1 MESRKIFALG
11 IVIAC
16 VSVAAFYVSPVG
28 AEQDQTIKIFH
39 AGSLAVPLEEVEK
52 QFEAVHPNVD
62 VRRES
67 LGSIAAI
74 RQVTDV
80 GKNGD
85 VVASADYTLIPSM
98 MYLEYADWV
107 VRFATNDLVLAYNP
121 EKSKYAEEIT
131 PDNWYEILRR
141 DDVVYAFSNPNLD
154 PCGYRAVMVFQLAEL
169 YTGDDMIF
177 DDLIS
182 DNTAIT
188 ISEEEGTYLIKTP
201 EDMKP
206 NTDKVSIRPKSV
218 ELVAMVEEGGLD
230 YAFEYRS
237 VAVQHNLSYVD
248 LPTEIDLGNA
258 AYEDFYNKVKLQRA
272 DGETITASTIIYG
285 ITVPKNADNPE
296 LGLEFV
302 EFVIGDAGQK
312 IFGDRGQTPIV
323 PALGSGNLPA
333 ELKPY
338 TKQMLTLATGSPY
351 ELGLINGLAKPFEEN
366 YDCIVEV
373 TKASTGQGLDL
384 GRKGKVDL
392 TLGHS
397 KEALDTYIEEGYGTD
412 RKAVMHNYFV
422 IVGPEDD
429 PAGIGD
435 ISNLTEAHRR
445 IANTKSLY
453 LSRGDEGGM
462 HKGEKAILKELAIDP
477 SEEDWYLV
485 SHDFMM
491 ASLRMAN
498 DVGAYHMADSSTFTA
513 MSDKLSGLDL
523 LVVGDPNRY
532 EVAVAN
538 PEKYPN
544 VNYDLAKAF
553 SEYITS
559 EEGQTII
566 GDFGIDEY
574 GEPLYHPDA
583 VKNTLTLATGSPY
596 ELGLIDALSKPF
608 EERYGCKVEVTKA
621 GSGASLDLGREG
633 KVDLVMV
640 HAPGTEEQ
648 FVEDGYGLNR
658 TYMMYNDFVIVGP
671 KDDPAGI
678 QGMTDVAEAYKR
690 IANTNSLFFSR
701 GDNSGTHKKEMAI
714 WASAGVTP
722 KGAWYKETDA
732 FMGDTL
738 KIANTEQG
746 YFMTDRS
753 TYVTLKKD
761 LDLDILVEGDPV
773 LVNHYHAIAVN
784 PAKHP
789 TVNYELAKEFIA
801 FVSSPEGQEV
811 IGDFGK
817 DEFGEPLYLVAAPS
831 PTVTSSPV
839 VLPTTVPPATTMPS
853 PAASPTP
860 QTPCFGVVFAVT
872 ALLAVSYVRLR
883 KRRE

>member
-1 MESRKIFALG
+1 MERGKFFVLSIA
-11 IVIAC
+11 IAVIAC
-16 VSVAAFYVSPVG
+16 VSVTAFCTPSAS
-28 AEQDQTIKIFH
+28 AESGQTIKIFH

-121 EKSKYAEEIT
+121 EKSKYADEIT

-141 DDVVYAFSNPNLD
+141 DGVIYAFSNPNLD

-188 ISEEEGTYLIKTP
+188 ISKEEGTYLIKTP

-218 ELVAMVEEGGLD
+218 ELVAMVVQGGLD

-237 VAVQHNLSYVD
+237 VAVQHDLSYVD
-248 LPTEIDLGNA
+248 LPAEIDLGNV
-258 AYEDFYNKVKLQRA
+258 AYEDFYNKVKLENA
-272 DGETITASTIIYG
+272 KGETITASTIIYG
-285 ITVPKNADNPE
+285 ITVPKNAQNPE

-302 EFVIGDAGQK
+302 MFVIGDAGQK
-312 IFGDRGQTPIV
+312 IIEDTGQTPIV
-323 PALGSGNLPA
+323 PAEGSGLLPV
-333 ELKPY
+333 ELETSTKP
-338 TKQMLTLATGSPY
+338 
-351 ELGLINGLAKPFEEN
+351 I
-366 YDCIVEV
+366 
-373 TKASTGQGLDL
+373 
-384 GRKGKVDL
+384 
-392 TLGHS
+392 
-397 KEALDTYIEEGYGTD
+397 
-412 RKAVMHNYFV
+412 
-422 IVGPEDD
+422 
-429 PAGIGD
+429 
-435 ISNLTEAHRR
+435 
-445 IANTKSLY
+445 
-453 LSRGDEGGM
+453 
-462 HKGEKAILKELAIDP
+462 
-477 SEEDWYLV
+477 
-485 SHDFMM
+485 M
-491 ASLRMAN
+491 A
-498 DVGAYHMADSSTFTA
+498 
-513 MSDKLSGLDL
+513 
-523 LVVGDPNRY
+523 
-532 EVAVAN
+532 
-538 PEKYPN
+538 
-544 VNYDLAKAF
+544 
-553 SEYITS
+553 
-559 EEGQTII
+559 
-566 GDFGIDEY
+566 
-574 GEPLYHPDA
+574 
-583 VKNTLTLATGSPY
+583 LATGSPY

-648 FVEDGYGLNR
+648 FVADGYGVNR
-658 TYMMYNDFVIVGP
+658 TYMMYNDFVIAGP

-678 QGMTDVAEAYKR
+678 QGMTDVAEAYKK

-701 GDNSGTHKKEMAI
+701 GDNSGTHKKEMTI

-753 TYVTLKKD
+753 TYVTLKKE

-801 FVSSPEGQEV
+801 FASSPEGQELL
-811 IGDFGK
+811 GEFGK
-817 DEFGEPLYLVAAPS
+817 DEFGEPLYLVAAPTPTHTPS
-831 PTVTSSPV
+831 PTITSSPV
-839 VLPTTVPPATTMPS
+839 ALPTTVPQATTMPS
-853 PAASPTP
+853 PAASATP
-860 QTPCFGVVFAVT
+860 QTPGFGVVLAVT
-872 ALLAVSYVRLR
+872 ALLAVSYVRVR
-883 KRRE
+883 KRRK